1 MGAHDSVPSH
11 RASTASQE
19 VRTASLD
26 ETDRRI
32 LHLLQQDA
40 RMPNNALAAAVG
52 IAPSTCL
59 ARVRTLRTAGVIR
72 GFHAEVDPAALGRG
86 LQAMVAVR
94 MQSGARNRLSAFA
107 QRLAARPE
115 VLDLY
120 FVAGA
125 DDFLVH
131 VAVEDSEALREFVL
145 EQLSAFPEVALTETS
160 LIFEHV
166 RTSSARPL

>member
-1 MGAHDSVPSH
+1 
-11 RASTASQE
+11 
-19 VRTASLD
+19 
-26 ETDRRI
+26 
-32 LHLLQQDA
+32 
-40 RMPNNALAAAVG
+40 MPNNALAAAVG

-59 ARVRTLRTAGVIR
+59 TRVRALRNAGVIR

-94 MQSGARNRLSAFA
+94 MQSGARNRLAAFA
-107 QRLAARPE
+107 QRLAARTE

-131 VAVEDSEALREFVL
+131 VAVEDSDALREFVL
-145 EQLSAFPEVALTETS
+145 EQLSAFTEVALTETS

-166 RTSSARPL
+166 RTSSSRHG

>member
-1 MGAHDSVPSH
+1 MGADDSAAS
-11 RASTASQE
+11 RGSTAASHD
-19 VRTASLD
+19 VRAVSLD
-26 ETDRRI
+26 EVDRQL

-40 RMPNNALAAAVG
+40 RTPNNALAASVG

-59 ARVRTLRTAGVIR
+59 ARVRALRTAGVIR
-72 GFHAEVDPAALGRG
+72 GFYAEVDPAALGRG

-107 QRLAARPE
+107 QRLAARTE

-145 EQLSAFPEVALTETS
+145 EQLSAF
-160 LIFEHV
+160 
-166 RTSSARPL
+166 